1 MYINMFSRQNKQSII
16 TISAKKIENLFLKA
30 LFDLINTY
38 TSLIR
43 GRLKSKI
50 FFRKTNYN
58 SILKFHSE
66 IFIQKADKS
75 YMRAVLLLL
84 QLNISKHV
92 ILWSISRCKAT
103 GKFMSDQLLTS
114 YICITKYI
122 NYLRK
127 FYDFVYIW

>member
-1 MYINMFSRQNKQSII
+1 MYINMFSCQNKQGII

-43 GRLKSKI
+43 GRLKSKV

-75 YMRAVLLLL
+75 YMRAVLLL
-84 QLNISKHV
+84 QLNISKHI
-92 ILWSISRCKAT
+92 ILYGLYHDAKLQESLCP
-103 GKFMSDQLLTS
+103 
-114 YICITKYI
+114 I
-122 NYLRK
+122 NC
-127 FYDFVYIW
+127 